1 MDGKKSDTID
11 SGKDVPSDEIAV
23 SDRELLERIRQFE
36 EEKRRFEDEKKSF
49 EEERKSFEDE
59 IERIKSRNDRLETE
73 NRIFRSILRSN
84 GFDPDDFL
92 TERKELLRR
101 VNMNSSNSSKP
112 PSSDGYRKPSPR
124 SLRVKTGRKR
134 GGQPGHP
141 GHSLVVPHEPDA
153 FVDHYPEGCQSC
165 PDFGRCRSAG
175 AFECNGRR
183 SVIDLDIKVRVTEH
197 RTFRADCPGSNGKDL
212 RGAFPENVTAHVQYG
227 DSFAIAAGVLDS
239 FGYISDGRNAAILSA
254 LSGTTIS
261 PATVESLTG
270 RCAEKVYP
278 ALARIRGELEKEH
291 VTHHDET
298 GTRIGGVLGWV
309 HNTSTPR
316 LTIQTIHGKRGRE
329 GIDAH
334 GAVPRDDGISVH
346 DCWAP
351 YFGYGGKHAVCC
363 AHLLRELTGIEE
375 NEPGHRWPT
384 LFKEHLLSMKSAA
397 DAARGCGKAS
407 LDASELERFGERYD
421 EILAMAE
428 GECPAPPDPVPK
440 RRGRKR
446 KGKERALLERLAK
459 LKKSVCMFVEDLE
472 VPFDNNQAERDVR
485 YVKVKSKVSGGFRT
499 MDGAQSFL
507 DVSSYLITAR
517 KNGFGAFEAL
527 RLAFEGKGETIVQAR
542 TMSPCESCN

>member
-92 TERKELLRR
+92 IERKELLRR